1 MESIDAPCDGEVLP
15 AIPPINMTET
25 YGKII
30 CGKRG
35 GPTFLETVRVEKKTR
50 KCPENYVACSRFT
63 GLTETVC
70 IEPDKIDDC
79 PIIDLLAINN
89 YSERAWK
96 ELDY

>member
-1 MESIDAPCDGEVLP
+1 MESIDSSCDGEVLP
-15 AIPPINMTET
+15 AIAPINMTVT
-25 YGKII
+25 NNMII

-70 IEPDKIDDC
+70 IEPHKLDDC
-79 PIIDLLAINN
+79 PIIDILAINT
-89 YSERAWK
+89 YS
-96 ELDY
+96 